1 MLKNHEK
8 ELMISIN
15 LFLDNI
21 LKINNLFKTL
31 LQKYFDQKFDDVQK
45 VTDQISNLESECD
58 ALRRDV
64 ERRIYSETL
73 IPEIRGDVLGML
85 ENLDKIPGQ
94 IQGNAHSFN
103 TEKPKVNAEL
113 DKNFLKLCDYAS
125 ECISLLIEGS
135 RSFFTDKKITIAKC
149 LEVSKVESKADKI
162 STELKKTIFT
172 NNIIIDAVLTD
183 YGRQKLAGT
192 GNLGITQYAFANQ
205 PVDWQLGFQKAA
217 SESMRE
223 IVAFHDY
230 LLLPIIIAISVFVLF
245 LMLYACIRF
254 RASANPNPS
263 KRTHNVAVEV
273 LWTLIP
279 CLILIVIAVPSFK
292 ILYKQDAIPKADLT
306 IKAIGYQWYW
316 GYEYPDE
323 NIIFES
329 YMVEDKDLRP
339 DQPRLLAVDNEVVVP
354 VNKVV
359 KVLITAN
366 DVLHAWALPSFG
378 VKRDAVP
385 GRINETW
392 FKAEKVGT
400 YYGQCSELCGIKHAF
415 MPITVKV
422 VTDEEYEDWLS
433 EAKEKFAKEEIEN
446 NNLKLVSK

>member
-1 MLKNHEK
+1 M
-8 ELMISIN
+8 
-15 LFLDNI
+15 
-21 LKINNLFKTL
+21 
-31 LQKYFDQKFDDVQK
+31 
-45 VTDQISNLESECD
+45 
-58 ALRRDV
+58 
-64 ERRIYSETL
+64 
-73 IPEIRGDVLGML
+73 
-85 ENLDKIPGQ
+85 
-94 IQGNAHSFN
+94 
-103 TEKPKVNAEL
+103 
-113 DKNFLKLCDYAS
+113 
-125 ECISLLIEGS
+125 
-135 RSFFTDKKITIAKC
+135 KKILLT
-149 LEVSKVESKADKI
+149 LTTFFI
-162 STELKKTIFT
+162 SF
-172 NNIIIDAVLTD
+172 DAM
-183 YGRQKLAGT
+183 
-192 GNLGITQYAFANQ
+192 ANQ
-205 PVDWQLGFQKAA
+205 PKDWQLGFQEAA
-217 SESMRE
+217 SESMRD
-223 IVAFHDY
+223 IISFHDN
-230 LLLPIIIAISVFVLF
+230 LLLPIIVAISAFVLF
-245 LMLYACIRF
+245 LMLYVCVKF

-323 NIIFES
+323 NIIFDS
-329 YMVEDKDLRP
+329 YMVEDKDLKAN
-339 DQPRLLAVDNEVVVP
+339 QPRLLAVDNEVVVP

-392 FKAEKVGT
+392 FKAEKTGT

-422 VTDEEYEDWLS
+422 VSEEEYQEWLMD
-433 EAKEKFAKEEIEN
+433 ARVKFAKEPIEN
-446 NNLKLVSK
+446 EINKKIASK

>member
-1 MLKNHEK
+1 M
-8 ELMISIN
+8 
-15 LFLDNI
+15 
-21 LKINNLFKTL
+21 
-31 LQKYFDQKFDDVQK
+31 
-45 VTDQISNLESECD
+45 
-58 ALRRDV
+58 
-64 ERRIYSETL
+64 
-73 IPEIRGDVLGML
+73 
-85 ENLDKIPGQ
+85 
-94 IQGNAHSFN
+94 
-103 TEKPKVNAEL
+103 
-113 DKNFLKLCDYAS
+113 
-125 ECISLLIEGS
+125 
-135 RSFFTDKKITIAKC
+135 KKILLT
-149 LEVSKVESKADKI
+149 LTTFFI
-162 STELKKTIFT
+162 SFE
-172 NNIIIDAVLTD
+172 AM
-183 YGRQKLAGT
+183 
-192 GNLGITQYAFANQ
+192 ANQ
-205 PVDWQLGFQKAA
+205 PKDWQLGFQEAA
-217 SESMRE
+217 SESMRD
-223 IVAFHDY
+223 IISFHDN
-230 LLLPIIIAISVFVLF
+230 LLLPIIVAISAFVLF
-245 LMLYACIRF
+245 LMLYVCVKF

-323 NIIFES
+323 NIIFDS
-329 YMVEDKDLRP
+329 YMVEDKDLKA

-422 VTDEEYEDWLS
+422 VSEEEYQEWLMD
-433 EAKEKFAKEEIEN
+433 ARVKFAKEPIEN
-446 NNLKLVSK
+446 EINKKIAGK